1 MKKNLTKIFALVLA
15 LVMVLTL
22 FAACKGNEE
31 QVDPTDDSS
40 AEPTEGAVWEMS
52 DEEKTMKYFKEYTYG
67 EDYVDLYGAI
77 GDKVTADMVEERNG
91 LAYVTVDEVE
101 YPLGMDFLSMA
112 MVYKCDPI
120 AGSEKFKTAD
130 DLYNFWWKLYI
141 QRWNYLAIEVP
152 LYSNQYYHVYN
163 SKIQDY
169 VVSPYWGVA
178 NAIQVASVDT
188 EKGENSVIIGNT
200 TELNDSFRYG
210 AFGVSSP
217 NAAQNDI
224 SKLTQGLDTV
234 TTDEE
239 GAMVWNDTVVEKH
252 DEVTNADGSKT
263 TTIKIAEDL
272 LFSDGTPITA
282 KNYLAFT
289 LAFNTPVMDAVSNY
303 TYVGGQ
309 YYVGWNEFKAATEP
323 TPFAGLRLIDDYTFS
338 VTIDPSQ
345 LPYYYETS
353 WLGFSPVPVAEW
365 LGDADIKDDGEGAYI
380 TESFYAKN
388 GEDEDWAMTDHI
400 LAARTD
406 ISTYAYSGAYTIA
419 SWDAST
425 STAVLKINP
434 NYKGDFAG
442 RKPSIETISY
452 VRVVKETQNEWLT
465 TGKVDILADITGGDE
480 TKAALK
486 IVDDNP
492 DKFFSTYYN
501 RAGYGKLGFRGDF
514 GPAMFAEVRR
524 AVLYSIDRNAFAQD
538 FTGGYGAVVHGPYYE
553 GSAPYVANKDSIL
566 LDQYATSEASAIA
579 QLEKGGWVYNV
590 NGEAYKEGDG
600 IRYRKLG
607 LKYQTPE
614 NLAYAS
620 IDGNYKTVEIN
631 GEYYMPLVINW
642 FCTSDNE
649 VSELLKTYWQTS
661 EITKN
666 IGMEVQYTQ
675 GEFNPLLAELYQS
688 TADGWNGTAVYSAF
702 NFATGFNSAIY
713 DYSYNWSVDPDYYD
727 YSQFFIWDEADVYWL
742 NK

>member
-22 FAACKGNEE
+22 FAACKKNDGNTDE
-31 QVDPTDDSS
+31 PTDDSTDPVEVPS
-40 AEPTEGAVWEMS
+40 WTMS
-52 DEEKTMKYFKEYTYG
+52 EEEQSMDYFKEYEYG
-67 EDYVDLYGAI
+67 TDYVDLYGAI
-77 GDKVTADMVEERNG
+77 GDKVTADMVEERDG
-91 LAYVTVDEVE
+91 LAYVTVDDTE
-101 YPLGMDFLSMA
+101 YELGMDFLSMA

-120 AGSEKFKTAD
+120 EGSEEFSTAD
-130 DLYNFWWKLYI
+130 DVYNFWWKLYI
-141 QRWNYLAIEVP
+141 QRWNYLAVEVP

-169 VVSPYWGVA
+169 SVSPYWGAA
-178 NAIQVASVDT
+178 NALPVASVDT
-188 EKGENSVIIGNT
+188 SKGENSVILGNT
-200 TELNDSFRYG
+200 TELNDSFRYA

-224 SKLTQGLDTV
+224 TKMTQGLETV
-234 TTDEE
+234 TTNEE
-239 GAMVWNDTVVEKH
+239 GAMVWNDTVVKSHE
-252 DEVTNADGSKT
+252 EVTNEDGSKT
-263 TTIKIAEDL
+263 TTIEIYDDL
-272 LFSDGTPITA
+272 VYSDGTPITA
-282 KNYLAFT
+282 KDYLSFV

-309 YYVGWNEFKAATEP
+309 NYVGWADFKAATEP
-323 TPFAGLRLIDDYTFS
+323 TPFTGLRLINDYTFS
-338 VTIDPSQ
+338 VTLDPSQ

-353 WLGFSPVPVAEW
+353 WLSFGPTPLNEW

-380 TESFYAKN
+380 TESFYAKD
-388 GEDEDWAMTDHI
+388 GDDWAMEDHI

-406 ISTYAYSGAYTIA
+406 ISTYPYSGAYTIE

-425 STAVLKINP
+425 STAVLKLNP

-452 VRVVKETQNEWLT
+452 IRIVAETQNEWLT

-486 IVDDNP
+486 IAEDEP
-492 DKFFSTYYN
+492 EKYSSTYYN

-524 AVLYSIDRNAFAQD
+524 AVMYSIDRNAFAQD

-553 GSAPYVANKDSIL
+553 GSAPYLANKDTIL

-579 QLEKGGWVYNV
+579 QLEKGGWIYNSK
-590 NGEAYKEGDG
+590 GELYQEGDG
-600 IRYRKLG
+600 IRYRELG
-607 LKYQTPE
+607 RKYQTPE

-620 IDGNYKTVEIN
+620 IDGNYKTVEID
-631 GEYYMPLVINW
+631 GKYYMPLVINW
-642 FCTSDNE
+642 FCTADNN
-649 VSELLKTYWQTS
+649 VSEMLKTYWQTS

-675 GEFNPLLAELYQS
+675 GEFNPMLAELYQS

-713 DYSYNWSVDPDYYD
+713 DYAYNWSVNPDYYD
-727 YSQFFIWDEADVYWL
+727 YSQFYIWDEADVYWL